1 MPSLRAVVTREALR
15 LAIRATRSDDGPTPA
30 TATRDD
36 LERAA
41 GALRAR
47 FDRLARFT
55 HTPSDVEVTP
65 AGGPVP
71 GEWVASERAEP
82 GRTLLYLH
90 GGAYVSG
97 SPATHRGIAVAFSR
111 RSRAAVLLPQ
121 YRLAPEHPYP
131 AALDDVLATYRWLLD
146 ATGQDPARLAVAGD
160 SAGGGLALALV
171 QALRD
176 AGDPLPAG
184 VALLS
189 PWADLTGS
197 GDSIHANSDVD
208 PWLDGP
214 WIAPFGSLYGGDR
227 ASEPGASPVFGDFSG
242 LPPMLVHVGS
252 EEVLL
257 DDARRVVAHARA
269 AGVDASLGVHDG
281 LWHVF
286 QVFSHVPEARQSL
299 RELAGFVRRTTT
311 VDLDVTTHG

>member
-1 MPSLRAVVTREALR
+1 VPSLRAVVTREALR
-15 LAIRATRSDDGPTPA
+15 LAIRATRRDGPSPDD
-30 TATRDD
+30 ATRED

-41 GALRAR
+41 GALRDR
-47 FDRLARFT
+47 FGRLARLAR
-55 HTPSDVEVTP
+55 TPSDVEVTP
-65 AGGPVP
+65 AGGPVR
-71 GEWVASERAEP
+71 GEWVASDRAEP

-111 RSRAAVLLPQ
+111 MARAAVLLPD

-160 SAGGGLALALV
+160 SSGGGLALALV

-176 AGDPLPAG
+176 AGEPLPAG

-189 PWADLTGS
+189 PWADLTAS
-197 GDSIHANSDVD
+197 GDSIRSKSDAD

-214 WIAPFGSLYGGDR
+214 WIAPFGTLYGGER
-227 ASEPGASPVFGDFSG
+227 VAEPGASPVFGDFTG
-242 LPPMLVHVGS
+242 LPPMLVHAGS

-257 DDARRVVAHARA
+257 DDARRVVARARA
-269 AGVDASLGVHDG
+269 AGVDASLGVHEG

-286 QVFSHVPEARQSL
+286 QAFSGLPEARQSL

-311 VDLDVTTHG
+311 VDLDAATHG